1 MFRIFLKE
9 ILKKNAFSIKVIDS
23 CIKNFLNKRLTEKPV
38 TLTAE
43 KNDLVIVLPFLGKL
57 SLDLRTL
64 LKIVSVK
71 NFPFAKLE
79 LFLNIQHVFP
89 IISSAKIKCPIAWA
103 LTSFTSFRVV
113 GAMLPIT
120 EKHASI

>member
-1 MFRIFLKE
+1 MVWFSLYHFKRFQLFRIFLKK
-9 ILKKNAFSIKVIDS
+9 ILKKIAFSIKLIDS

-43 KNDLVIVLPFLGKL
+43 KNDLVIVLSFLGKL

-64 LKIVSVK
+64 LKIVSIK

-79 LFLNIQHVFP
+79 LFLNLQHVFP
-89 IISSAKIKCPIAWA
+89 IFSSSKKKCPIA
-103 LTSFTSFRVV
+103 
-113 GAMLPIT
+113 
-120 EKHASI
+120 